1 MAARRAQSDNGG
13 LWKALA
19 LILVSVVITGTTAY
33 LTLSKG
39 TPTMEQMREERGKS
53 ERENEIAAKAMLALA
68 AEVSELRRNLQDVRF
83 EEGKRGVRLER
94 IDQQLSMLETRLL
107 AMDVLQ
113 GDFRGLRLEFT
124 HVKEGQQKLEALI
137 SRVDGLVREINERLQ
152 RRTEPPVE
160 SPRKNLPR
168 GFP

>member
-1 MAARRAQSDNGG
+1 MAERRAQSDNGG

-39 TPTMEQMREERGKS
+39 IPTMEQMREERGKS

-113 GDFRGLRLEFT
+113 GDFRGLRL
-124 HVKEGQQKLEALI
+124 
-137 SRVDGLVREINERLQ
+137 
-152 RRTEPPVE
+152 
-160 SPRKNLPR
+160 
-168 GFP
+168 